1 MEIVKLTS
9 KSIDELHYI
18 YEQQFKNEAWTKK
31 QVLDAFNNNAV
42 SFFGAIENNQIVSFI
57 CIMETIDDINILD
70 IATLENFKNRG
81 YAKSLLRYIISLR
94 KQNQTVSLEVKAKNL
109 PAINLY
115 TLFGFETLNV
125 RKKYYKDNDD
135 ALCMFLIGEN

>member
-1 MEIVKLTS
+1 MEIVKLTQNS
-9 KSIDELHYI
+9 LDELYHI
-18 YEQQFKNEAWTKK
+18 YEQQFKNEAWTKQ
-31 QVLDAFNNNAV
+31 QVLDAFNNNSV
-42 SFFGAIENNQIVSFI
+42 SFFGAIENNKIVSFV
-57 CIMETIDDINILD
+57 CIIETIDDINILD

-115 TLFGFETLNV
+115 ALFGFKTLNI
-125 RKKYYKDNDD
+125 RKNYYKNNED